1 MGFVFCG
8 DLGMSAELRC
18 RTVGRPLPFVDF
30 RVVKD
35 QHSSADSPGTLQIR
49 YRYRSE
55 GYVDFGGS
63 ALGYGGTLLDGE
75 WYSSADLARPG
86 PDGTVEVLGR
96 CDLSVKRNSVLLPFA
111 DLEDALR
118 DLDGVEDAGVAAGP
132 EGIRGRM
139 LVGYCK
145 VRHGGE
151 QAEAQLRAELAHR
164 VPPFAV
170 PERIRAVPA
179 LPRLPNGK
187 IDRATL
193 GRWAQAE
200 TFPIVGAA

>member
-8 DLGMSAELRC
+8 DLGMSSELRS

-30 RVVKD
+30 RVVD
-35 QHSSADSPGTLQIR
+35 QQTSDDSLGTLQIR

-55 GYVDFGGS
+55 GYVDFSGS
-63 ALGYGGTLLDGE
+63 ALGYDGGLLEAD

-96 CDLSVKRNSVLLPFA
+96 RDLSVKRNSVLLPFA
-111 DLEDALR
+111 DLEAALC
-118 DLDGVEDAGVAAGP
+118 DVDGVEDAGVALGP
-132 EGIRGRM
+132 DGIRGRM
-139 LVGYCK
+139 LIGYCA
-145 VRHGGE
+145 VGTRGE
-151 QAEAQLRAELAHR
+151 RSEEKIRAALANR
-164 VPPFAV
+164 VPAFAM

-187 IDRATL
+187 IDRGVLA
-193 GRWAQAE
+193 RWAQSE
-200 TFPIVGAA
+200 TFPTAGAA